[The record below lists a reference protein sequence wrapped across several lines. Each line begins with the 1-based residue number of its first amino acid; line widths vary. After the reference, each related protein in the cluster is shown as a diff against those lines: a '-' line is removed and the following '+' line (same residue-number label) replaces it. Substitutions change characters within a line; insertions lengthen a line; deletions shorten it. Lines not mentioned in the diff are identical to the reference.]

1 MKRNAAA
8 WAAMASM
15 ALNALWPLLSG
26 ANPGVQ
32 DPIAAQVCTAH
43 GMVPVFDRDLQLPAP
58 GKKSHRLSAHC
69 AFCSLGSAHAAL
81 DSAIPLGV
89 GVAPPGDETPAFYRF
104 APPPWFLSAS
114 LRSRSPP
121 A

>member
-8 WAAMASM
+8 WAAILGM

-32 DPIAAQVCTAH
+32 DPIGAQVCTAH
-43 GMVPVFDRDLQLPAP
+43 GMVPVFDRDLQLPGP
-58 GKKSHRLSAHC
+58 GKESHRLTAHC

-81 DSAIPLGV
+81 DSASTLGV
-89 GVAPPGDETPAFYRF
+89 GVEQPAVETPAAYRF
-104 APPPWFLSAS
+104 TPPPWFLSTS